1 MNDFIHII
9 KYSFNARKNKIT
21 YALLFSAAFLALLF
35 SPVSKII
42 NSEIYSILLCA
53 FFFFTAY
60 SLHSNE
66 LNLGKSKLNQK
77 DNFNTSL
84 LYHFSLLQRPRILV
98 YANLAEIIFESLI
111 LSIYILYF
119 DASFKAYLK
128 TVPII
133 FPFWFLIK
141 SSYFLFKSKRFNY
154 FISTNHLNKISV
166 LNITLLIIATSLALN
181 FIIHS
186 KFDLFSYIER
196 EYFLGIL
203 AAFMSFLFF
212 FSAIY
217 NLENDNTPKL
227 ITNQKT
233 LIISIFYLLISFV
246 LSDPF
251 YNIYRQDQYI
261 FSLISNDDYVKI
273 DQYLKMNPKHL
284 NVLNNYSSTPLI
296 KALNDKRKSETIL
309 AILNHKP
316 KLEAVRKLDN
326 KNALMLAVENC
337 QIPVI
342 KKLIELGIDVNFKD
356 QNDQTALFSMHRN
369 DCFEAFPILKN
380 NGIKLD
386 STDKNK
392 FDFKSYGLKF
402 NTRFRENYHELNEI
416 YHFE

>member
-1 MNDFIHII
+1 MNDFIHLI
-9 KYSFNARKNKIT
+9 KYSFNARKNKIIH
-21 YALLFSAAFLALLF
+21 ALVLTAAYLILLLT
-35 SPVSKII
+35 PVSKII
-42 NSEIYSILLCA
+42 NPEIHSILLCV
-53 FFFFTAY
+53 FLVFTVY
-60 SLHSNE
+60 SLFSNE

-84 LYHFSLLQRPRILV
+84 LYHYSLLQRPRILV
-98 YANLAEIIFESLI
+98 FANLAEIIIESFI

-133 FPFWFLIK
+133 FLIWFLLK
-141 SSYFLFKSKRFNY
+141 SSFFLFSAKRFNY
-154 FISTNHLNKISV
+154 FISTNQLSRISI

-181 FIIHS
+181 FISQS
-186 KFDLFSYIER
+186 KFDLFSYFER

-203 AAFMSFLFF
+203 ALFMSFLFF

-233 LIISIFYLLISFV
+233 LIFNIVYLIVSF
-246 LSDPF
+246 LLADPF
-251 YNIYRQDQYI
+251 YKIYRQDQYI
-261 FSLISNDDYVKI
+261 FSLISSDDSVKI
-273 DQYLKMNPKHL
+273 NQYLKMNPKYL
-284 NVLNNYSSTPLI
+284 NVLNNKSSTPLI

-316 KLEAVRKLDN
+316 NLEVVRKLDN
-326 KNALMLAVENC
+326 RNALMLAVENC

-342 KKLIELGIDVNFKD
+342 KKLIELGIDVNLKD
-356 QNDQTALFSMHRN
+356 QNDQTALFAMHRN
-369 DCFEAFPILKN
+369 DCFEAFSILKN
-380 NGIKLD
+380 SGIKID
-386 STDKNK
+386 SKDINK

-402 NTRFRENYHELNEI
+402 NTRFRENYPELNEI